1 MSGPDPIIP
10 LASAENSQEA
20 FETAVEVLSG
30 LREGNLNP
38 AFQRD
43 QTSQD
48 YSRGRLTFSS
58 SAHLVPRTEEE
69 LAYDRCKKLPV
80 KTSIADVRE
89 ELGIPSTG
97 MANDHTWD
105 QLSVNPSSSST
116 HTSHLTPFHSLK
128 NVVAQLGDEYH
139 LETKD
144 STAVSIK
151 DLTNICKSI
160 EQSIP
165 WQDCAPKQPAAAFVP
180 VLLYRWKKNRIRRPE
195 QRKGLLH

>member
-1 MSGPDPIIP
+1 MSGSDPKIP
-10 LASAENSQEA
+10 LASAENSQAA

-43 QTSQD
+43 QTSHD

-69 LAYDRCKKLPV
+69 LAYDCCKKLPV

-89 ELGIPSTG
+89 KLGIPSTG

-105 QLSVNPSSSST
+105 QLSVNPSSRST
-116 HTSHLTPFHSLK
+116 HPSHP

-139 LETKD
+139 LDTKD
-144 STAVSIK
+144 STAVSIT

-180 VLLYRWKKNRIRRPE
+180 VLLYRWKKNRVRRPE
-195 QRKGLLH
+195 QRKGLH